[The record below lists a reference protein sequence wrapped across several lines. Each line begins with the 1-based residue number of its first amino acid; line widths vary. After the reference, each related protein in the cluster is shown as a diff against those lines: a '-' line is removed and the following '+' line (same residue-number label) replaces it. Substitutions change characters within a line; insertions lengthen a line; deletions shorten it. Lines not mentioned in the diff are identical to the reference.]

1 MRFMHNQIESL
12 DEWNYR
18 TPSHFPTFLKSHTRI
33 SFKIT
38 GLLVKIIG
46 LLLLYHSE
54 ICKVFGAWLLEDVK
68 RVWDGRMVGGL
79 WFCVGGGFDR
89 GGVVVDI
96 QFRMNHRREC
106 G

>member
-1 MRFMHNQIESL
+1 MGFMHTRIESL

-54 ICKVFGAWLLEDVK
+54 TCKCWGMVI
-68 RVWDGRMVGGL
+68 GRSQASVGWPNG
-79 WFCVGGGFDR
+79 WWSVVGGGGVDR
-89 GGVVVDI
+89 RGVMVDI
-96 QFRMNHRREC
+96 QFRTNHRREC